1 MTECKDKLAGELAVL
16 FVLNIALILTV
27 QRLGA
32 VLGVPFL

>member
-27 QRLGA
+27 QRLGT